1 MIALEQR
8 KLMIPNGSE
17 SEKHNEDDV
26 PRAHYGGT
34 TPASMPEMNHQGGS
48 QRSSRGSPALGS
60 VMDPLLY
67 EESPISKDRR
77 KFLIVCVFDSVLT
90 TMLWLLSTVTKGDDW
105 PAIFFTEVNI
115 FEPNFLKIS
124 LFDLVI
130 VGVLR
135 TALLLLFFA
144 ALRSEH
150 WLPVAFTTTVT
161 TGFIVVKILFFFK
174 KDHGALP
181 QYLVLLASFSVAWF
195 ELWLVPFR
203 VLPGERR
210 DVVED
215 SEPSVRHSDATS
227 SGFRRNKRINDTTR
241 RYPVTTDDDFRSA
254 LEYTTDEERT
264 PGASKN
270 KQITI
275 PGFGNVDRQTALGIL
290 TDSSQQ
296 LAQLLN
302 EVPLWKSMKNSDPVI
317 RSRDALFYIRAEFHT
332 DPKTLFLA
340 AWRDNCLW
348 NPQVKKMNYLIKI
361 DAQTDV
367 IHLET
372 QPALGGYI
380 ASRHFVD
387 IRRVIFE
394 PETNAY
400 TCVYTSIPTPLKPE
414 EAQGGVR
421 GHNHPNL
428 LRIAPSTINE
438 GVSIFE
444 WIMNTD
450 VKSNVPKALMKRGTV
465 SFLSAYPKLLEAYI
479 KERKEF
485 YENEVV

>member
-1 MIALEQR
+1 MIRLEQL
-8 KLMIPNGSE
+8 KLMLPNGSNGDIKTTDE
-17 SEKHNEDDV
+17 SRRNHC
-26 PRAHYGGT
+26 GGT
-34 TPASMPEMNHQGGS
+34 PPVIVVTQPGS
-48 QRSSRGSPALGS
+48 QRSSRGSPVMSS

-67 EESPISKDRR
+67 DESPISKDRR
-77 KFLIVCVFDSVLT
+77 QFLIVCVFDSVLT

-105 PAIFFTEVNI
+105 PTIFFNEINL

-144 ALRSEH
+144 ALRTDH

-210 DVVED
+210 GHSDD
-215 SEPSVRHSDATS
+215 SEASVRHSDATS
-227 SGFRRNKRINDTTR
+227 SGFRRNKRINANTR
-241 RYPVTTDDDFRSA
+241 RYPATTDDDFRSA

-264 PGASKN
+264 PGASKL
-270 KQITI
+270 KVITI
-275 PGFGNVDRQTALGIL
+275 PGFGNVDRQAALGIL
-290 TDSSQQ
+290 TDSSVQ
-296 LAQLLN
+296 LAQTMN
-302 EVPLWKSMKNSDPVI
+302 EVPLWKSMRNSDPLI
-317 RSRDALFYIRAEFHT
+317 RNRETMFYIKAEFKI

-340 AWRDNCLW
+340 AWRDNGMW
-348 NPQVKKMNYLIKI
+348 NPQVKHIEYLVKI
-361 DAQTDV
+361 DANTDI

-380 ASRHFVD
+380 AARHFVD
-387 IRRVIFE
+387 IRRVIFD
-394 PETNAY
+394 PELNSY

-414 EAQGGVR
+414 EADKGVR

-428 LRIAPSTINE
+428 IRITPSALTE

-444 WIMNTD
+444 WIMSTD
-450 VKSNVPKALMKRGTV
+450 VKCNVPKSLMKRGTV
-465 SFLSAYPKLLEAYI
+465 SFLASYPQLLNSFIE
-479 KERKEF
+479 ERREF
-485 YENEVV
+485 YQNEAV